1 MKRETSYPER
11 LVPSLWNLQWKTEV
25 HLHNTCGTCL
35 SSPGKKPRAST
46 SCPLRRAMLCHC
58 GLVAAAV
65 STSLLM
71 SIGSAVSL
79 LPDDGHNATVLCF
92 WPQNKA
98 APSRSPIPG
107 PSAIILMQTPWVC
120 ESAGKCPFRGRRGW
134 GHGCNQWE
142 HLQFL
147 GWARWTLPGAV
158 RGHFG
163 WVWHGS
169 RGSFIKGELAEY
181 QGESNK
187 SKSTREQPWCKELV
201 PFLGW

>member
-25 HLHNTCGTCL
+25 HSHNTCGTCP

-107 PSAIILMQTPWVC
+107 PSAIILMQTPGCVNPLA
-120 ESAGKCPFRGRRGW
+120 SAHSGAEGGEVMAATSGNTCSSSDEPDELCQGPF
-134 GHGCNQWE
+134 E
-142 HLQFL
+142 VTL
-147 GWARWTLPGAV
+147 GE
-158 RGHFG
+158 FG
-163 WVWHGS
+163 TAPEEV
-169 RGSFIKGELAEY
+169 L
-181 QGESNK
+181 
-187 SKSTREQPWCKELV
+187 
-201 PFLGW
+201 